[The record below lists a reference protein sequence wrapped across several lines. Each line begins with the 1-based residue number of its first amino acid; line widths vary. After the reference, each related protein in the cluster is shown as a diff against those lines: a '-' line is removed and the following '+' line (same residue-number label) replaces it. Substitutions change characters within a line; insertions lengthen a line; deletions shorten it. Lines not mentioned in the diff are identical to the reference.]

1 VGGVPEGPEEPC
13 DVRLRPAGA
22 QGGHARA
29 RGRAYTPAGTPALRS
44 EHAGLAQEASLKCQT
59 TISTTKP
66 DCSAQILAYRVSCAA
81 QCHGPAPLAVDA
93 AAPAFCYVG
102 PCLLTPRDHSHRAVP
117 ASRNASRPS
126 RRSRRRSATG
136 NSGGPSESRLS
147 AGATHRP
154 EGACAY
160 TNIAQ
165 LMTSSCPYPITPEH
179 YRIHRRR

>member
-1 VGGVPEGPEEPC
+1 MGGVPEGPEEPC

-66 DCSAQILAYRVSCAA
+66 DCSAQILAYRVSRAACARA
-81 QCHGPAPLAVDA
+81 RAVSRPCPAGGAA
-93 AAPAFCYVG
+93 AAPAFCCVG
-102 PCLLTPRDHSHRAVP
+102 RCRLAPRAHAHRAVP

-136 NSGGPSESRLS
+136 NSGGPSESRLKNPDPRDS
-147 AGATHRP
+147 DRGPTDKSTVTARD
-154 EGACAY
+154 CR
-160 TNIAQ
+160 
-165 LMTSSCPYPITPEH
+165 L
-179 YRIHRRR
+179 RRRPGR